1 MASVNMLAATFG
13 RSYKEAQTYV
23 SYITMLVNFAPILP
37 LFLTVRDAP
46 WQLGVPALGQMMV
59 LMRALRGEHVSTFDL
74 ALPGAVCLLGVVLC
88 LSLQAR
94 LLRRE
99 AIIYA
104 RS

>member
-1 MASVNMLAATFG
+1 MLAATFG
-13 RSYKEAQTYV
+13 RTFKEAQTYV
-23 SYITMLVNFAPILP
+23 SYITMLVNFAPIVP

-46 WQLGVPALGQMMV
+46 WQLAVPALGQMMV
-59 LMRALRGEHVSTFDL
+59 LMRALRGDTVGTIDL
-74 ALPGAVCLLGVVLC
+74 VLPAVVCAVGIVLC
-88 LSLQAR
+88 LALQAR